1 MVTGRLRQM
10 VTLSPR
16 RLTVADSEQPLRTA
30 AAPEAAALAKSL
42 ETQSHLKFS
51 SELSG
56 TYDGRIAINL
66 CRSNPPSR
74 TRIHWPGLEKQ

>member
-42 ETQSHLKFS
+42 ETLSHLKF
-51 SELSG
+51 
-56 TYDGRIAINL
+56 
-66 CRSNPPSR
+66 
-74 TRIHWPGLEKQ
+74 